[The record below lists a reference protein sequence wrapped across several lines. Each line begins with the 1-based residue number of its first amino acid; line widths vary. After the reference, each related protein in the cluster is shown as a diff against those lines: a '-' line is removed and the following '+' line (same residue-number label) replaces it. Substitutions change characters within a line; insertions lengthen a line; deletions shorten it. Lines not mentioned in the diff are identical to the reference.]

1 MNDAFMTCWS
11 YALQAWNS
19 FYFRFLG
26 WDIVPG
32 VPFVYVSIAIILMS
46 IFFRRIFNK

>member
-1 MNDAFMTCWS
+1 MSNAFMTGWN

-19 FYFRFLG
+19 LYFRLLG

-32 VPFVYVSIAIILMS
+32 VPFVYVCISIILMS